1 MKYLVTIIL
10 SISLY
15 APQVAKFLAYAEC
28 SALAVTIADQ
38 SWCDCMLSTDTDT
51 DGIPATEKQKDI
63 QLKTDW
69 KFTPEKNMVLNSQT
83 EIAVLTQKEFLLPF
97 IPLPTKDGI
106 FHPPLC

>member
-1 MKYLVTIIL
+1 MKFLVTIIL

-28 SALAVTIADQ
+28 SALAVTMADKN
-38 SWCDCMLSTDTDT
+38 WCDCMLSADTDI

-69 KFTPEKNMVLNSQT
+69 KFTPEKNMVLSSQT
-83 EIAVLTQKEFLLPF
+83 EITVLIQNEFLLPF
-97 IPLPTKDGI
+97 MPLPTKGGI